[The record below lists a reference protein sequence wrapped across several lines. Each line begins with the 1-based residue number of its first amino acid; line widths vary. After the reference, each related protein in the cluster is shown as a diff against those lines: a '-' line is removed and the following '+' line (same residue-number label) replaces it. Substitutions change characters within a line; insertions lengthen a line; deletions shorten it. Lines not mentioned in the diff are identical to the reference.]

1 MACMKSARERKP
13 NAAALGERIRRR
25 RKELGLTA
33 KALARAA
40 GLSASYLSQL
50 EHGKHAQPSLDV
62 LGALARALETTLDE
76 LLVDPPIVV
85 LPSVPAAL
93 SALAAELDLDPG
105 TTAMLSA
112 IQLDG
117 RQPRTREG
125 WLLVLLAIQHACAD
139 VQPAHVA
146 AVDSAGELR
155 A

>member
-1 MACMKSARERKP
+1 MVGMKNARDKKP
-13 NAAALGERIRRR
+13 GATAMGERIRHR
-25 RKELGLTA
+25 RKELGVTA
-33 KALARAA
+33 KALARSA

-62 LGALARALETTLDE
+62 LSALAAALETTLGE

-85 LPSVPAAL
+85 LPAVPAAL
-93 SALAAELDLDPG
+93 SSLAAELGLDPG
-105 TTAMLSA
+105 TTTMLSA

-125 WLLVLLAIQHACAD
+125 WLLVLLAIEHACAD
-139 VQPAHVA
+139 VQPAHATAEANV
-146 AVDSAGELR
+146 GELR

>member
-1 MACMKSARERKP
+1 MKSAREKKP
-13 NAAALGERIRRR
+13 RATAMGERIRHR

-40 GLSASYLSQL
+40 GVSASYLSQL
-50 EHGKHAQPSLDV
+50 EHGKHTQPSLDV
-62 LGALARALETTLDE
+62 LGALAAALELTMGE

-93 SALAAELDLDPG
+93 SELAVELGLDPG
-105 TTAMLSA
+105 TTTMLST

-125 WLLVLLAIQHACAD
+125 WLLVLLAIEHACAD
-139 VQPAHVA
+139 IQPAHA
-146 AVDSAGELR
+146 AAEDSTGELR